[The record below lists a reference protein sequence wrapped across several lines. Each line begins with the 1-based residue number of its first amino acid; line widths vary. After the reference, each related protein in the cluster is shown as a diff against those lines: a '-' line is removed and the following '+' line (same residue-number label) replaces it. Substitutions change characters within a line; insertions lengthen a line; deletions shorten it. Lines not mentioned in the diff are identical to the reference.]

1 MNLDERDISLII
13 ERVRREID
21 EKTGGKAACP
31 RNAGTVVLIPG
42 FVPSPDKA
50 VASIAGQYGNDFE
63 LVFLSPILFPAK
75 VARARSIDWKT
86 QPNELVEL
94 LVNAETVVLLAPGT
108 GLLRRIGTGQEEEGV
123 GELLLRRLL
132 WGKTFVV
139 LMDFTPPKFRRGT
152 YYAQIVESIDA
163 LCSMGV
169 RFETYHPLDR
179 PAQDAYTLVTE
190 QDIVEAK
197 RNGRKTVLC
206 VKDAIITPL
215 AVDSAKELRINIE
228 YA

>member
-1 MNLDERDISLII
+1 MSLNEHDISLII
-13 ERVRREID
+13 ERVRQEIH
-21 EKTGGKAACP
+21 EKTDVKAACP
-31 RNAGTVVLIPG
+31 RNAGTKVLIPG

-50 VASIAGQYGNDFE
+50 IAGIADHYGHDFE
-63 LVFLSPILFPAK
+63 LVFLSPILFRVDGVK
-75 VARARSIDWKT
+75 ARSIDWKT

-94 LVNAETVVLLAPGT
+94 LVNADTVVLLAPGT
-108 GLLRRIGTGQEEEGV
+108 GLLRRIGTGQDEEGI

-152 YYAQIVESIDA
+152 YYAQIAESIDA

-169 RFETYHPLDR
+169 LFETYHPLDS
-179 PAQDAYTLVTE
+179 PAQDACTLVT
-190 QDIVEAK
+190 QQYIVEAK
-197 RNGRKTVLC
+197 RNGRKTVIC

-215 AVDSAKELRINIE
+215 AVDAAKELGINIE